1 MPDDLMTEVRNML
14 DDGAAPITLDELH
27 DRRSLAPLLPSR
39 APRRASWIV
48 AGVAAA
54 AVVVIVATFAV
65 ITSSDDRQAVATFAS
80 ASVECAPSPD
90 ATLQVFLPLGA
101 TDDQIEAAR
110 VALAQTPGVAVD
122 RYLDHQGAMSQF
134 ACIFADNPELVSS
147 IRATDL
153 PVSFAV
159 KSDSVDDEMIARLK
173 ASPNVTVVYTPADWQ
188 KHVDEERAGEV
199 DPTPSSQPDT
209 SPSSTP

>member
-1 MPDDLMTEVRNML
+1 MPDDLMTEVRTML
-14 DDGAAPITLDELH
+14 DDGAAPITLDELSDH
-27 DRRSLAPLLPSR
+27 GSLATALPIR

-54 AVVVIVATFAV
+54 AVVVIVAAFAI
-65 ITSSDDRQAVATFAS
+65 ITTGEDRQAVATFAS
-80 ASVECAPSPD
+80 ASVDCAPSPD
-90 ATLQVFLPLGA
+90 ANLQVFLPLGA
-101 TDDQIEAAR
+101 TDEQIEAAR

-134 ACIFADNPELVSS
+134 ACIFANNPGLVGSVS
-147 IRATDL
+147 ATDL

-173 ASPNVTVVYTPADWQ
+173 ATPNVTAVYTPADWQ
-188 KHVDEERAGEV
+188 THVDEERAGEV
-199 DPTPSSQPDT
+199 DPTTPYQP
-209 SPSSTP
+209 